1 MLGLLGSGYGLGLL
15 GLCLCGVS
23 GGGVSGGKGDGVVV
37 DVGLGVVAIDGLE
50 DDFTGAVE

>member
-1 MLGLLGSGYGLGLL
+1 M
-15 GLCLCGVS
+15 GLCLCGVSGGGVS